1 MNFTSSWTRW
11 PGSGLLIALPAAVVA
26 LVPLGGRQPIEI
38 QALEDPPH
46 PGVADLDV
54 VVAPE
59 VHGDL
64 GWAEVV
70 VLAQVDDLA
79 HDLGAGGVGA
89 DLGPVGAV
97 PEPVQAVL
105 VIALAPLVEHL
116 AADAVV
122 AAGQGDVA
130 GDLRSM
136 TQDRQTPLGAT
147 GQLLL
152 GHEVSSLVGDPKC
165 QPSPSVPD
173 SKAPHEWPASPG
185 HQRHRTDSADLQAL
199 PPLPSRPD

>member
-1 MNFTSSWTRW
+1 
-11 PGSGLLIALPAAVVA
+11 
-26 LVPLGGRQPIEI
+26 
-38 QALEDPPH
+38 
-46 PGVADLDV
+46 VADLDV

-70 VLAQVDDLA
+70 VLAQGEDLA
-79 HDLGAGGVGA
+79 HDLGAGGVGT
-89 DLGPVGAV
+89 DLGRRAWS

-105 VIALAPLVEHL
+105 VMALAPPGEHL
-116 AADAVV
+116 AADAVL

-130 GDLRSM
+130 GDLLSV
-136 TQDRQTPLGAT
+136 TKDRQAPLGAT

-152 GHEVSSLVGDPKC
+152 GHRVSSLVGDPKR

-173 SKAPHEWPASPG
+173 
-185 HQRHRTDSADLQAL
+185 
-199 PPLPSRPD
+199 